1 MNKKLIL
8 IGLIII
14 ISVVFLFIVSDVE
27 NIRMQAANVAQHNT
41 SIGNAIWVK
50 SGDMPSVNF
59 NLLKNAHIDT
69 IFLNYGAIDTY
80 GEDTVT
86 QWIANANNNG
96 IKVHI
101 WMQVLY
107 KDEFQNPLN
116 DNGEINTQ
124 LLNKNINDSVKY
136 ASIPGVSGIVLD
148 YIRYPGDAGDN
159 PGGSEA
165 INSFVANLSNNIKN
179 LNPNLIV
186 SGTFMP
192 ESSRL
197 VSDYGQDLTTLNTY
211 LDYVIPMMYK
221 GNYNQG
227 SYWVETTTRYFA
239 ENSGDANV
247 LVSLQTYASDD
258 DITQLQVSELNNDIA
273 EAYIGGTDGVA
284 FFRYGLLDFNDFD
297 SDVDFDVGDIFKIR
311 FNSLF

>member
-1 MNKKLIL
+1 MNKKIL
-8 IGLIII
+8 LLALIII
-14 ISVVFLFIVSDVE
+14 ISALFLIAFTDIE
-27 NIRMQAANVAQHNT
+27 NIRAQSNQVTQHEG
-41 SIGNAIWVK
+41 IGNVVWVK
-50 SGDMPSVNF
+50 AGDMNTVNF
-59 NLLKNAHIDT
+59 NLLKQAHIDT
-69 IFLNYGAIDTY
+69 IFLNYGVIDTY

-86 QWIANANNNG
+86 QWIAKANNNG

-107 KDEFQNPLN
+107 KDDFQNPLN
-116 DNGEINTQ
+116 NGELNTQ

-136 ASIPGVSGIVLD
+136 ASIPGVSGLVLD
-148 YIRYPGDAGDN
+148 YIRYPGTAGDN

-165 INSFVANLSNNIKN
+165 INSFVANLSTSIKN
-179 LNPNLIV
+179 VNPNLIV

-273 EAYIGGTDGVA
+273 ESYVGGADGVA

-311 FNSLF
+311 VNSLF

>member
-1 MNKKLIL
+1 MNKKIL
-8 IGLIII
+8 LLALIII
-14 ISVVFLFIVSDVE
+14 ISALFLIAFTDIE
-27 NIRMQAANVAQHNT
+27 NIRAQSNQVTQHEG
-41 SIGNAIWVK
+41 IGNVVWVK
-50 SGDMPSVNF
+50 AGDMNTVNF
-59 NLLKNAHIDT
+59 NLLKQAHIDT
-69 IFLNYGAIDTY
+69 IFLNYGVIDTY

-86 QWIANANNNG
+86 QWIAKANNNG

-107 KDEFQNPLN
+107 KDDFQNPLN
-116 DNGEINTQ
+116 NGELNTQ

-136 ASIPGVSGIVLD
+136 ASIPGVSGLVLD
-148 YIRYPGDAGDN
+148 YIRYPGTAGDN

-165 INSFVANLSNNIKN
+165 INSFVANLSTSIKN
-179 LNPNLIV
+179 VNPNLIV

-273 EAYIGGTDGVA
+273 ESYVGGADGVA